1 MKFPKCKTASH
12 NSALKSKH
20 MKKIWLLFLPL
31 LFTSCPQ
38 ERIPTFEDHFPQY
51 ITVLGTAQDAGYPQ
65 INCNKACCQPY
76 HDGKVEK
83 KLISCLGLID
93 LEATKKWLFDAT
105 PDIAQQLQHLSKE
118 LETTNVIDGVFLTHA
133 HIGHYTGLMYFGR
146 EAMGANKVPVYAMPK
161 MNNFLQT
168 NAPWSQL
175 VTLEN
180 INLNELK
187 ANTAVELTNGLKITP
202 FLVPHRDEFSETVG
216 YKIEGKNRTAL
227 FIPDINKWQLWEKNI
242 VAEVKKVD
250 YAFLDATFF
259 KDGEIPRPMSEVP
272 HPFIVETAKLF
283 ENEDFETKNKVIF
296 IHFNH
301 SNPALQKNNRLK
313 DSLKAKGFQFA
324 TEGMRFGL

>member
-1 MKFPKCKTASH
+1 MFLMKPCI
-12 NSALKSKH
+12 
-20 MKKIWLLFLPL
+20 KKRYSLTGMFLVVLFLV
-31 LFTSCPQ
+31 SCTQ
-38 ERIPTFEDHFPQY
+38 VFQKTKNLQIHNRQY

-65 INCNKACCQPY
+65 INCQKSCCLSY
-76 HDGKVEK
+76 HEGKVEK

-93 LEATKKWLFDAT
+93 LQAKKKWLFDAT
-105 PDIAQQLQHLSKE
+105 PDITQQIQNLSNH
-118 LETTNVIDGVFLTHA
+118 LETASVIDGVFLTHA

-146 EAMGANKVPVYAMPK
+146 EAMGATQVPVYTMPK
-161 MNNFLQT
+161 MKSYLET
-168 NAPWSQL
+168 NGPWSQL
-175 VTLEN
+175 VALKNIQLKTLN
-180 INLNELK
+180 HN
-187 ANTAVELTNGLKITP
+187 AAVDLTSGLKVTP

-216 YKIEGKNRTAL
+216 YKIEGKNKSAL
-227 FIPDINKWQLWEKNI
+227 FIPDINKWKLWEKDI

-283 ENEDFETKNKVIF
+283 ETEDRFTKNKVIF

-301 SNPALQKNNRLK
+301 SNPALQESNTLK

-324 TEGMRFGL
+324 EEGMSVGL